1 MTDNEIE
8 ILTCWRDHLIFQII
22 KILNL
27 YTPVNEFE
35 ERVPITFIR
44 KIQDKLTSRHDSTQ
58 TLLMDTKFLY
68 AITFPFNPS
77 SVGLDTITVPV
88 EWGLGFLKRLWE
100 GSLHT
105 VSALWTSVVV
115 FDTYSSTDVVSTSDA
130 LNNFCVRCLRCRLE
144 H

>member
-1 MTDNEIE
+1 MRTFGV
-8 ILTCWRDHLIFQII
+8 FQII

-77 SVGLDTITVPV
+77 SIGLDTIAVPV
-88 EWGLGFLKRLWE
+88 EWGLGFLKRL
-100 GSLHT
+100 
-105 VSALWTSVVV
+105 
-115 FDTYSSTDVVSTSDA
+115 
-130 LNNFCVRCLRCRLE
+130 
-144 H
+144 